1 MTPDSAMDDTETDAT
16 TATVETIL
24 DAVAETAPEIRAG
37 LAGRRE
43 YETAEN
49 PSGEQMLAADLHA
62 DELLEAR
69 LLAVDG
75 VASYASEERDDISWA
90 DGHGPGDDDAD
101 TDAAADDRYHVA
113 VDPLDGSSNLKPNNA
128 MGTILAVYD
137 EPLPAP
143 GTALVGA
150 AYVLYGPITTMA
162 AAVDGDVTQYLIGD
176 AGETGPEVGERRVDE
191 PDVTVPEEPTVYGF
205 GGRVPDWTADFAAYV
220 ETVEADDTNKLRYG
234 GAMIADVNQ
243 VVTYGGVFGY
253 PALQSAPNGKL
264 RLQFEGN
271 PIGYIVECAGGR
283 SSDGTQS
290 LLEVTPTELHQ
301 RAPLFVGSPSLIDRL
316 ERHDPF

>member
-1 MTPDSAMDDTETDAT
+1 MAPDTDTGTATTET
-16 TATVETIL
+16 VEAIL
-24 DAVAETAPEIRAG
+24 DAVAATAPEIRAG
-37 LAGRRE
+37 LASRRE

-75 VASYASEERDDISWA
+75 VASYASEERPEVSWA
-90 DGHGPGDDDAD
+90 DEHGPDGAGAGGED
-101 TDAAADDRYHVA
+101 YHVA
-113 VDPLDGSSNLKPNNA
+113 VDPLDGSSNLKSNNA
-128 MGTILAVYD
+128 MGTIPAVYD

-143 GTALVGA
+143 GAALVGA
-150 AYVLYGPITTMA
+150 AYVLYGPITTMT
-162 AAVDGDVTQYLIGD
+162 AAVDGAVTQYLIGD
-176 AGETGPEVGERRVDE
+176 AGETGPEMGERRVDD
-191 PDVTVPEEPTVYGF
+191 PDVTVPEDPAVYGF
-205 GGRVPDWTADFAAYV
+205 GGRVPDWTDDFAAYV

-253 PALQSAPNGKL
+253 PALRSAPSGKL

-283 SSDGTQS
+283 SSDGTGS
-290 LLEVTPTELHQ
+290 LLDVDPTELHQ
-301 RAPLFVGSPSLIDRL
+301 RTPMFVGSPSLIDRL